1 LRDYARENDWRKEC
15 AVGEVAGGR
24 KAAIICTAARVPD
37 QHHPV
42 LPLALYPPINRK
54 IAFTTQNYQKT
65 GAMQED
71 LYAETRQ
78 HDTVLASAPNGMF
91 ICAANGTLESVNAA
105 FEKLTG
111 FAAVELIGRR
121 TFESLLDPAE
131 LARRRAEL
139 PPLATVTA
147 RYEGEWLLLRRNG
160 TPVRVVLALAPLVTE
175 TAQVAGAAAGPVGYV
190 GIVVD
195 MTRYAQSEARL
206 WYVAHHDGV
215 TRLPNQTLFIERL
228 ELTIARCQR
237 SGSGFTVLIAELD
250 HLRKLRDA
258 LGLHAA
264 ELVLQIAGER
274 LRGLFP
280 NDGTI
285 ASIGG
290 TQFALLINESGA
302 AADAFAA
309 EALARM
315 SEAIDYAGTTLNIT
329 ASIGIVAYPAD
340 GVDAPTLMRRAGV
353 ALSAASAVKGN
364 AVRRFSTALEGH
376 AARRFELAAMLREAI
391 ARQQLHLV
399 YQPQVT
405 LANGQIAQV
414 EALLRW
420 NHPQRGLISPVE
432 FVPVAE
438 EAGLIEQI
446 GEWVI
451 RTACRDAGKLLRQT
465 GSLPRFAVNVS
476 PQQFQRHNLYET
488 IREALHDAAL
498 DPSYLEVEI
507 TEGVLLDDTEQ
518 AVQTLHAL
526 RELGVEVAVDDFG
539 TGYSSLAYLT
549 RFPLHRLKIDRS
561 FVMRMNTDPQSK
573 ALVGAIIAM
582 AHALKLRVTAE
593 GVETAEQ
600 AAQLEALGCDEAQ
613 GFWFSRPITVA
624 ALRNLLR
631 PLGAF

>member
-1 LRDYARENDWRKEC
+1 MQDPTNAEARTRD
-15 AVGEVAGGR
+15 
-24 KAAIICTAARVPD
+24 AALTAAP
-37 QHHPV
+37 
-42 LPLALYPPINRK
+42 Y
-54 IAFTTQNYQKT
+54 
-65 GAMQED
+65 
-71 LYAETRQ
+71 
-78 HDTVLASAPNGMF
+78 GMF
-91 ICAANGTLESVNAA
+91 ICTADGLFENVNAA

-111 FAAVELIGRR
+111 FAAEELIGRR
-121 TFESLLDPAE
+121 TFASLHDPAE
-131 LARRRAEL
+131 LAKRHAEL
-139 PPLATVTA
+139 PPLAWLTS
-147 RYEGEWLLLRRNG
+147 RYEGEWTYVRRNG
-160 TPVRVVLALAPLVTE
+160 SRVRVVLALAPFAPGPT
-175 TAQVAGAAAGPVGYV
+175 QPDHAACRPVRYV
-190 GIVVD
+190 GIVID

-215 TRLPNQTLFIERL
+215 TRLPNQTLFTERL

-264 ELVLQIAGER
+264 ELVLQIVGER

-290 TQFALLINESGA
+290 TQFALLINECGA

-309 EALARM
+309 EALGRIA
-315 SEAIDYAGTTLNIT
+315 EPIDYAGTTLNVA

-340 GVDAPTLMRRAGV
+340 GGDAPTLIRRACV
-353 ALSAASAVKGN
+353 ALSAASAVNGN
-364 AVRRFSTALEGH
+364 AVRRFSTALEGQ
-376 AARRFELAAMLREAI
+376 AARRFELERMLREALE
-391 ARQQLHLV
+391 RQQLHLV

-405 LANGQIAQV
+405 LATGRIAQV
-414 EALLRW
+414 ETLLRW
-420 NHPQRGLISPVE
+420 NHPERGLISPVE

-465 GSLPRFAVNVS
+465 GTLPRIAVNVS
-476 PQQFQRHNLYET
+476 PQQFQRQNLFDT
-488 IREALHDAAL
+488 IREALEEAGL

-507 TEGVLLDDTEQ
+507 TEGVLLGDTEL
-518 AVQTLHAL
+518 ALQTLHAL

-549 RFPLHRLKIDRS
+549 RFPLNRLKIDRS
-561 FVMRMNTDPQSK
+561 FVIGMSTDPQCA

-613 GFWFSRPITVA
+613 GFWFSRPVTIA

-631 PLGAF
+631 PLGTM

>member
-1 LRDYARENDWRKEC
+1 MQAHPYADARTRD
-15 AVGEVAGGR
+15 
-24 KAAIICTAARVPD
+24 AALAA
-37 QHHPV
+37 
-42 LPLALYPPINRK
+42 
-54 IAFTTQNYQKT
+54 
-65 GAMQED
+65 
-71 LYAETRQ
+71 
-78 HDTVLASAPNGMF
+78 APYGMF
-91 ICAANGTLESVNAA
+91 ICTADGTFDSVNAA

-111 FAAVELIGRR
+111 FAAEELIGRR
-121 TFESLLDPAE
+121 TFESLHDPAE

-139 PPLATVTA
+139 PPLSAVGS
-147 RYEGEWLLLRRNG
+147 RYEGEWTYVRRNG
-160 TPVRVVLALAPLVTE
+160 TPIRVVFALAPLAAE
-175 TAQVAGAAAGPVGYV
+175 PSHPGGVATGPARYV
-190 GIVVD
+190 GIAID

-206 WYVAHHDGV
+206 WYVSHHDGV
-215 TRLPNQTLFIERL
+215 TRLPNQTLFTERL

-237 SGSGFTVLIAELD
+237 SGNGFTVLIAELD

-264 ELVLQIAGER
+264 ELVLQIVGER

-290 TQFALLINESGA
+290 TQFALLINETGT

-309 EALARM
+309 EALGRIAE
-315 SEAIDYAGTTLNIT
+315 SIDYAGTALNIT
-329 ASIGIVAYPAD
+329 ASIGVVAYPAD
-340 GVDAPTLMRRAGV
+340 GADAPTLMRRAGV
-353 ALSAASAVKGN
+353 ALSAASAVNGN
-364 AVRRFSTALEGH
+364 AVRRFSTALEGQ
-376 AARRFELAAMLREAI
+376 AARRFELETMLREALE
-391 ARQQLHLV
+391 RQQLHLV

-405 LANGQIAQV
+405 LSNGRIAQV
-414 EALLRW
+414 ETLLRW

-438 EAGLIEQI
+438 ESGLIEQI

-451 RTACRDAGKLLRQT
+451 RTACRDAGKLLRLT
-465 GSLPRFAVNVS
+465 GTLPRVAVNVS
-476 PQQFQRHNLYET
+476 PQQFQRHNLFET
-488 IREALHDAAL
+488 IREALEDAAL

-507 TEGVLLDDTEQ
+507 TEGVLLGDTEL
-518 AVQTLHAL
+518 ALQTLHAL
-526 RELGVEVAVDDFG
+526 RELGVEIAVDDFG

-549 RFPLHRLKIDRS
+549 RFPLNRLKIDRS
-561 FVMRMNTDPQSK
+561 FVMRMSTDPQCA

-613 GFWFSRPITVA
+613 GFWFSRPITIA

-631 PLGAF
+631 PLGTG

>member
-1 LRDYARENDWRKEC
+1 
-15 AVGEVAGGR
+15 
-24 KAAIICTAARVPD
+24 
-37 QHHPV
+37 
-42 LPLALYPPINRK
+42 
-54 IAFTTQNYQKT
+54 
-65 GAMQED
+65 MQD
-71 LYAETRQ
+71 HLYAESRTR
-78 HDTVLASAPNGMF
+78 DAALASAPCGMF
-91 ICAANGTLESVNAA
+91 ICTADGTFDSVNAA

-111 FAAVELIGRR
+111 LTAEELVGRR
-121 TFESLLDPAE
+121 NFESLFDPAE
-131 LARRRAEL
+131 FARRRAEL
-139 PPLATVTA
+139 PPLATVTS
-147 RYEGEWLLLRRNG
+147 RYEGEWSFLRRNG
-160 TPVRVVLALAPLVTE
+160 TPIRVVLALAPLV
-175 TAQVAGAAAGPVGYV
+175 AGPAHPGPATGPARYV
-190 GIVVD
+190 GIAID

-215 TRLPNQTLFIERL
+215 TRLPNQTLFTERL

-264 ELVLQIAGER
+264 ELVLQIVGER

-290 TQFALLINESGA
+290 TQFALLVNETGA

-309 EALARM
+309 EALGRIA
-315 SEAIDYAGTTLNIT
+315 EAIDYAGTTLNIT

-340 GVDAPTLMRRAGV
+340 GGDAPTLMRRAGV
-353 ALSAASAVKGN
+353 ALSAASAVNGN
-364 AVRRFSTALEGH
+364 AVRRFSAALEGQ
-376 AARRFELAAMLREAI
+376 AARRFELETMLREAI

-405 LANGQIAQV
+405 LSNGRIAQV
-414 EALLRW
+414 ETLLRW

-451 RTACRDAGKLLRQT
+451 RTACRDAGKLLRLT
-465 GSLPRFAVNVS
+465 GTLPRFAVNVS
-476 PQQFQRHNLYET
+476 PQQFQRQNLFQT
-488 IREALHDAAL
+488 IREALEDAAL

-507 TEGVLLDDTEQ
+507 TEGVLLGDTEQ
-518 AVQTLHAL
+518 ALQTLFAL
-526 RELGVEVAVDDFG
+526 RDLGVEVAVDDFG

-549 RFPLHRLKIDRS
+549 RFPLNRLKIDRS
-561 FVMRMNTDPQSK
+561 FVMRMSTDPQCA

-631 PLGAF
+631 PLGTH

>member
-1 LRDYARENDWRKEC
+1 M
-15 AVGEVAGGR
+15 
-24 KAAIICTAARVPD
+24 
-37 QHHPV
+37 QHH
-42 LPLALYPPINRK
+42 
-54 IAFTTQNYQKT
+54 
-65 GAMQED
+65 
-71 LYAETRQ
+71 LYADAHTR
-78 HDTVLASAPNGMF
+78 DAALASAPYGMF
-91 ICAANGTLESVNAA
+91 IYTADGTFEAVNSA

-111 FAAVELIGRR
+111 FAAHELLATRS
-121 TFESLLDPAE
+121 FESLFDPAE
-131 LARRRAEL
+131 LAKRRAEL
-139 PPLATVTA
+139 PPLAAIGA
-147 RYEGEWLLLRRNG
+147 RYESEWTCVRRNG
-160 TPVRVVLALAPLVTE
+160 TTIRVVLALAPLVTE
-175 TAQVAGAAAGPVGYV
+175 PAQAGIALADEPARYV
-190 GIVVD
+190 GIAID
-195 MTRYAQSEARL
+195 MTRYALSEARL

-215 TRLPNQTLFIERL
+215 TRLPNQTLFTERL
-228 ELTIARCQR
+228 EMMIERCAR
-237 SGSGFTVLIAELD
+237 SGNGFSVVIAELD

-264 ELVLQIAGER
+264 ELVLQIVGER

-302 AADAFAA
+302 AAETFAT
-309 EALARM
+309 EALGRIAE
-315 SEAIDYAGTTLNIT
+315 SIDYGGTALNIT

-340 GVDAPTLMRRAGV
+340 GADAPTLMRRAGV
-353 ALSAASAVKGN
+353 ALSAASAVHGN
-364 AVRRFSTALEGH
+364 AVRRFSTALEGQ
-376 AARRFELAAMLREAI
+376 AARRFELERMLREALE
-391 ARQQLHLV
+391 RQQLHLV

-405 LANGQIAQV
+405 LSNGRIAQV
-414 EALLRW
+414 ETLLRW

-451 RTACRDAGKLLRQT
+451 RTACRDAGKLLRLT
-465 GSLPRFAVNVS
+465 GNLPRVAVNVS
-476 PQQFQRHNLYET
+476 PQQFQRQNLFET
-488 IREALHDAAL
+488 IRSALEDAAL

-507 TEGVLLDDTEQ
+507 TEGVLLGDTEQ
-518 AVQTLHAL
+518 AMQTLHAL
-526 RELGVEVAVDDFG
+526 RELGVEVALDDFG

-549 RFPLHRLKIDRS
+549 RFPLNRLKIDRS
-561 FVMRMNTDPQSK
+561 FVMRMNTDPQCE

-624 ALRNLLR
+624 ALCNLLK
-631 PLGAF
+631 PLGAV

>member
-1 LRDYARENDWRKEC
+1 MQDPYYADARMPD
-15 AVGEVAGGR
+15 
-24 KAAIICTAARVPD
+24 AALAA
-37 QHHPV
+37 
-42 LPLALYPPINRK
+42 
-54 IAFTTQNYQKT
+54 
-65 GAMQED
+65 
-71 LYAETRQ
+71 
-78 HDTVLASAPNGMF
+78 APYGMF
-91 ICAANGTLESVNAA
+91 ICTADGTFDSVNAA

-111 FAAVELIGRR
+111 FTAEELIGRR
-121 TFESLLDPAE
+121 TFESLHDPAE
-131 LARRRAEL
+131 LAKRRSEL
-139 PPLATVTA
+139 PPLSAVGS
-147 RYEGEWLLLRRNG
+147 RYEGEWTYVRRNG
-160 TPVRVVLALAPLVTE
+160 NPIRVVFALAPLV
-175 TAQVAGAAAGPVGYV
+175 AGPAHSAGVVTGPARYV
-190 GIVVD
+190 GIAID

-215 TRLPNQTLFIERL
+215 TRLPNQTLFTERL

-264 ELVLQIAGER
+264 ELVLQIVGER

-290 TQFALLINESGA
+290 TQFALLINETGA

-309 EALARM
+309 EALGRIAE
-315 SEAIDYAGTTLNIT
+315 SIDYAGTALNIT

-340 GVDAPTLMRRAGV
+340 GADAPTLMRRAGV
-353 ALSAASAVKGN
+353 ALSAASAISGN
-364 AVRRFSTALEGH
+364 AVRRFSTALEGQ
-376 AARRFELAAMLREAI
+376 AARRFELEGMLREALE
-391 ARQQLHLV
+391 RQQLHLV

-405 LANGQIAQV
+405 LANGRIAQV
-414 EALLRW
+414 ETLLRW

-451 RTACRDAGKLLRQT
+451 RTACRDAGKLLRLT
-465 GSLPRFAVNVS
+465 GTLPRVAVNVS
-476 PQQFQRHNLYET
+476 PQQFQRHNLFET
-488 IREALHDAAL
+488 IRGALEDAAL

-507 TEGVLLDDTEQ
+507 TEGVLLGDTEQ
-518 AVQTLHAL
+518 ALQTLHAL

-549 RFPLHRLKIDRS
+549 RFPLNRLKIDRS
-561 FVMRMNTDPQSK
+561 FVMRMSTDPQCA

-600 AAQLEALGCDEAQ
+600 AMQLEALGCDEAQ
-613 GFWFSRPITVA
+613 GFWFSRPITIA
-624 ALRNLLR
+624 ALRNLLK
-631 PLGAF
+631 PLGTT

>member
-1 LRDYARENDWRKEC
+1 MHDFSYAD
-15 AVGEVAGGR
+15 AQ
-24 KAAIICTAARVPD
+24 VPD
-37 QHHPV
+37 AA
-42 LPLALYPPINRK
+42 LA
-54 IAFTTQNYQKT
+54 A
-65 GAMQED
+65 
-71 LYAETRQ
+71 
-78 HDTVLASAPNGMF
+78 APYGMF
-91 ICAANGTLESVNAA
+91 ICNADGKFDVVNVT

-111 FAAVELIGRR
+111 FTADELVGQRS
-121 TFESLLDPAE
+121 FESLIDPAE
-131 LARRRAEL
+131 LAKRRGDLPVLAE
-139 PPLATVTA
+139 VTS
-147 RYEGEWLLLRRNG
+147 RYEGEWTYVRRNN
-160 TPVRVVLALAPLVTE
+160 TPIRILFALAPLAPESLQTGS
-175 TAQVAGAAAGPVGYV
+175 AKADSPRYV
-190 GIVVD
+190 GIVID

-206 WYVAHHDGV
+206 WYVSHHDGI
-215 TRLPNQTLFIERL
+215 TRLPNQTLFTERL

-237 SGSGFTVLIAELD
+237 SGTGFTVLIAELD

-264 ELVLQIAGER
+264 ELVLQIVGER

-309 EALARM
+309 EALARIAE
-315 SEAIDYAGTTLNIT
+315 SIDLAGTALTIT
-329 ASIGIVAYPAD
+329 ASIGIVTYPAD
-340 GVDAPTLMRRAGV
+340 GADAPTLMRRAGV
-353 ALSAASAVKGN
+353 ALSAASAVSGN
-364 AVRRFSTALEGH
+364 AVRRFSTALEGQ
-376 AARRFELAAMLREAI
+376 AARRFELETMLREALE
-391 ARQQLHLV
+391 RQQLHLV

-405 LANGQIAQV
+405 LANGRIAQV
-414 EALLRW
+414 ETLLRW

-451 RTACRDAGKLLRQT
+451 RTACRDAGKLLRLT
-465 GSLPRFAVNVS
+465 GNLPRVAVNVS
-476 PQQFQRHNLYET
+476 PQQFQRHNLFDT
-488 IREALHDAAL
+488 IRSALEDAAL

-507 TEGVLLDDTEQ
+507 TEGVLLGDTEQ
-518 AVQTLHAL
+518 ALQTLHAL
-526 RELGVEVAVDDFG
+526 RDLGVEVAVDDFG

-549 RFPLHRLKIDRS
+549 RFPLNRLKIDRS
-561 FVMRMNTDPQSK
+561 FVMRMSTDPQCA

-613 GFWFSRPITVA
+613 GFWFSRPVTAA
-624 ALRNLLR
+624 ALRNLLK
-631 PLGAF
+631 PLGAG

>member
-1 LRDYARENDWRKEC
+1 MQ
-15 AVGEVAGGR
+15 V
-24 KAAIICTAARVPD
+24 
-37 QHHPV
+37 HP
-42 LPLALYPPINRK
+42 
-54 IAFTTQNYQKT
+54 
-65 GAMQED
+65 
-71 LYAETRQ
+71 YAETRTR
-78 HDTVLASAPNGMF
+78 DAALAAAPYGMF
-91 ICAANGTLESVNAA
+91 ICTADGTFDSVNAA

-111 FAAVELIGRR
+111 FTAEELIGRR

-139 PPLATVTA
+139 PPLSALGS
-147 RYEGEWLLLRRNG
+147 RYEDEWSYVRRNG
-160 TPVRVVLALAPLVTE
+160 TPIRVVFALAPLVTE
-175 TAQVAGAAAGPVGYV
+175 PAHPGGVDTGPARYV
-190 GIVVD
+190 GIAID

-206 WYVAHHDGV
+206 WYVSHHDGV
-215 TRLPNQTLFIERL
+215 TRLPNQTLFTERL

-237 SGSGFTVLIAELD
+237 NGDGFTVLIAELD

-264 ELVLQIAGER
+264 ELVLQIVGER

-290 TQFALLINESGA
+290 TQFALLINETGA

-309 EALARM
+309 EALGRIAE
-315 SEAIDYAGTTLNIT
+315 SIDYAGTALNIT
-329 ASIGIVAYPAD
+329 ASIGVVAYPAD
-340 GVDAPTLMRRAGV
+340 GADAPTLMRRAGV
-353 ALSAASAVKGN
+353 ALSAASAVNGN
-364 AVRRFSTALEGH
+364 AVRRFSTALEGQ
-376 AARRFELAAMLREAI
+376 AARRFELETMLREALE
-391 ARQQLHLV
+391 RQQLHLV

-405 LANGQIAQV
+405 LSNGRIAQV
-414 EALLRW
+414 ETLLRW

-438 EAGLIEQI
+438 ESGLIEQI

-451 RTACRDAGKLLRQT
+451 RTACRDAGKLLRLT
-465 GSLPRFAVNVS
+465 GTLPRVAVNVS
-476 PQQFQRHNLYET
+476 PQQFQRHNLFET
-488 IREALHDAAL
+488 IREALEDAAL

-507 TEGVLLDDTEQ
+507 TEGVLLGDTEL
-518 AVQTLHAL
+518 ALQTLHAL

-549 RFPLHRLKIDRS
+549 RFPLNRLKIDRS
-561 FVMRMNTDPQSK
+561 FVMRMSTDPQCA

-613 GFWFSRPITVA
+613 GFWFSRPITIA
-624 ALRNLLR
+624 ALRNLLK
-631 PLGAF
+631 PLGTG

>member
-1 LRDYARENDWRKEC
+1 MQDSKNADAPLRD
-15 AVGEVAGGR
+15 
-24 KAAIICTAARVPD
+24 AALDAAP
-37 QHHPV
+37 
-42 LPLALYPPINRK
+42 Y
-54 IAFTTQNYQKT
+54 
-65 GAMQED
+65 
-71 LYAETRQ
+71 
-78 HDTVLASAPNGMF
+78 GMF
-91 ICAANGTLESVNAA
+91 ICSADGIFETVNAA

-111 FAAVELIGRR
+111 LTAEELVGRR
-121 TFESLLDPAE
+121 TFASLHDPAE
-131 LARRRAEL
+131 LAERHTEL
-139 PPLATVTA
+139 PSLAAVGS
-147 RYEGEWLLLRRNG
+147 RYEGEWTYVRRNG
-160 TPVRVVLALAPLVTE
+160 SPIRVMLALAPLVE
-175 TAQVAGAAAGPVGYV
+175 AGAQAGAADSRLAPARYV
-190 GIVVD
+190 GIAID

-215 TRLPNQTLFIERL
+215 TRLPNQTLFTERL
-228 ELTIARCQR
+228 ELMIARCER
-237 SGSGFTVLIAELD
+237 SGCGFTVVIAELD

-264 ELVLQIAGER
+264 ELVLQIVGER
-274 LRGLFP
+274 MRGLFP

-290 TQFALLINESGA
+290 TQFALLINECGA

-309 EALARM
+309 EALSRIAE
-315 SEAIDYAGTTLNIT
+315 SIDYAGTTLNIT

-340 GVDAPTLMRRAGV
+340 GDDAPTLMRRAGV
-353 ALSAASAVKGN
+353 ALSAASAVSGN
-364 AVRRFSTALEGH
+364 AVRRFSTALEGQ
-376 AARRFELAAMLREAI
+376 AARRFELEAMLREALE
-391 ARQQLHLV
+391 RQQLHLV

-405 LANGQIAQV
+405 LANGRIAQV
-414 EALLRW
+414 ETLLRW

-465 GSLPRFAVNVS
+465 GTLPRFAVNVS
-476 PQQFQRHNLYET
+476 PQQFQRHNLFET
-488 IREALHDAAL
+488 IREALEEAAL

-507 TEGVLLDDTEQ
+507 TEGVLLGDTEQ
-518 AVQTLHAL
+518 ALQTLHAL

-549 RFPLHRLKIDRS
+549 RFPINRLKIDRS
-561 FVMRMNTDPQSK
+561 FVIGMSSDPQCA

-613 GFWFSRPITVA
+613 GFWFSRPITIG
-624 ALRNLLR
+624 ALRNVLR
-631 PLGAF
+631 PLGTI

>member
-1 LRDYARENDWRKEC
+1 
-15 AVGEVAGGR
+15 
-24 KAAIICTAARVPD
+24 
-37 QHHPV
+37 
-42 LPLALYPPINRK
+42 
-54 IAFTTQNYQKT
+54 
-65 GAMQED
+65 MQD
-71 LYAETRQ
+71 STYAEARTP
-78 HDTVLASAPNGMF
+78 DAALAAAPYGMF
-91 ICAANGTLESVNAA
+91 ICTADGTFDCVNAA
-105 FEKLTG
+105 FERLTG
-111 FAAVELIGRR
+111 FAAEELVGRR
-121 TFESLLDPAE
+121 SFESLHDPAE
-131 LARRRAEL
+131 LARRRAEWPAL
-139 PPLATVTA
+139 SAVTS
-147 RYEGEWLLLRRNG
+147 RYEGEWTYIRRNN
-160 TPVRVVLALAPLVTE
+160 TPVRVVLALAPLVAE
-175 TAQVAGAAAGPVGYV
+175 SRLSGDVAPRYV

-228 ELTIARCQR
+228 DLTIARCQR
-237 SGSGFTVLIAELD
+237 TGSGFTLLIAELD

-264 ELVLQIAGER
+264 ELVLQIVGER

-290 TQFALLINESGA
+290 TQFALLITESGA

-309 EALARM
+309 EALERIAE
-315 SEAIDYAGTTLNIT
+315 SIDYAGTTLNIT
-329 ASIGIVAYPAD
+329 ASIGVVAYPAD
-340 GVDAPTLMRRAGV
+340 GSDAPTLMRRAGV
-353 ALSAASAVKGN
+353 ALSAASAVSGN
-364 AVRRFSTALEGH
+364 AVRRFSAALEGQ
-376 AARRFELAAMLREAI
+376 AARRFELETMLREALE
-391 ARQQLHLV
+391 RQQLHLV
-399 YQPQVT
+399 YQPQVM
-405 LANGQIAQV
+405 LATGRIVQV

-420 NHPQRGLISPVE
+420 NHPRRGLISPVE

-438 EAGLIEQI
+438 EAGLIERI

-451 RTACRDAGKLLRQT
+451 RTACRDAGKLLRLT
-465 GSLPRFAVNVS
+465 GSLPRVAVNVS
-476 PQQFQRHNLYET
+476 PQQFQRHDLFST
-488 IREALHDAAL
+488 IREALEEAAL

-507 TEGVLLDDTEQ
+507 TEGVLLGDTDQ
-518 AVQTLHAL
+518 ALQTLHAL

-549 RFPLHRLKIDRS
+549 RFPLNRLKIDRS
-561 FVMRMNTDPQSK
+561 FVMRMTTDPQCA

-613 GFWFSRPITVA
+613 GFWFSRPVTAA
-624 ALRNLLR
+624 ALRNLLK
-631 PLGAF
+631 PLGAG